1 MFISIIYAVTSTG
14 CAAFSKSLCVPYMQV
29 WCTQVLWFPS
39 ISGPL
44 SVTELRSWLS
54 KPAVFIFFF
63 PETDLQI
70 FQISQASW
78 KDKKTHD
85 TGIRCLIWRVLWT
98 RSIYFKPFIYAAFM
112 IYTQARQS
120 CYGISLLQFFKA
132 YCTFPSIFTQHILI
146 IGYSW
151 LC

>member
-39 ISGPL
+39 ISGPP

-63 PETDLQI
+63 QRQI
-70 FQISQASW
+70 FKSSRFL
-78 KDKKTHD
+78 KHLEKT
-85 TGIRCLIWRVLWT
+85 R
-98 RSIYFKPFIYAAFM
+98 KPA
-112 IYTQARQS
+112 
-120 CYGISLLQFFKA
+120 
-132 YCTFPSIFTQHILI
+132 
-146 IGYSW
+146 
-151 LC
+151 

>member
-54 KPAVFIFFF
+54 KPAVFIFFSQR
-63 PETDLQI
+63 QI
-70 FQISQASW
+70 FKSSRFL
-78 KDKKTHD
+78 KHLEKT
-85 TGIRCLIWRVLWT
+85 R
-98 RSIYFKPFIYAAFM
+98 KPA
-112 IYTQARQS
+112 
-120 CYGISLLQFFKA
+120 
-132 YCTFPSIFTQHILI
+132 
-146 IGYSW
+146 
-151 LC
+151 